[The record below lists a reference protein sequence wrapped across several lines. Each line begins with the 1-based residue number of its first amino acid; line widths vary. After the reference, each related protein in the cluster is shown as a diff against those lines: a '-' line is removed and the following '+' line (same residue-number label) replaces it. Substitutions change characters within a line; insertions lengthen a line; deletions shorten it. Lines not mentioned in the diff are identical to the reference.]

1 MKNILLAEDDI
12 KQCENLRKMLHMIDI
27 KFNIYE
33 AEDKNE
39 ALEISKDVHIELF
52 FIDISLK
59 SSSGLDLALE
69 LRKIPKY
76 EFTWVVFLTTHVEYL
91 TQAFKQAH
99 CYDYIVKPYN
109 KDEIINMVKK
119 FSLHSQNS
127 NNSVKEDERK
137 FIFLELKN
145 GVNMK
150 FYIDEM
156 IFVESIMRTCIVHT
170 IRDSYTLK
178 KISLKKILQLI
189 NCDYV
194 MQSHKSFLVNI
205 KYISSINKV
214 DSRSSE
220 IHFENCDRVAFLGYS
235 FRDSV
240 LEKLTIEQIYINYGE
255 EE

>member
-1 MKNILLAEDDI
+1 MKNILLAEDDM
-12 KQCENLRKMLHMIDI
+12 KQCENLRKMLHMIDN

-33 AEDKNE
+33 AEDKNKS
-39 ALEISKDVHIELF
+39 LEISKDVHIDLF

-59 SSSGLDLALE
+59 NSSGLDLALE
-69 LRKIPKY
+69 LRKMPKY

-91 TQAFKQAH
+91 TKAFKQVH

-109 KDEIINMVKK
+109 KDQIINMVKK

-137 FIFLELKN
+137 FIFLDLKS

-150 FYIDEM
+150 FYIDEI
-156 IFVESIMRTCIVHT
+156 IFIESIMRTCIVHT
-170 IRDSYTLK
+170 IRDSYTLR

-189 NCDYV
+189 NCNYI

-220 IHFENCDRVAFLGYS
+220 ICFEDCDKIALLGYR
-235 FRDSV
+235 FRNDV
-240 LEKLTIEQIYINYGE
+240 LEKLEKG
-255 EE
+255 